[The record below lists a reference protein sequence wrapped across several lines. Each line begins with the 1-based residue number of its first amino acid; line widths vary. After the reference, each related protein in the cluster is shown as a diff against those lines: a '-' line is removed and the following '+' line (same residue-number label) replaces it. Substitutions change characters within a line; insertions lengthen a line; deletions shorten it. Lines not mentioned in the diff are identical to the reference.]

1 MFKVKA
7 VRLGAAHHS
16 AGFRGYFSLRLRA
29 GAEVIGNIKSAL
41 SLKCANHKRFNSSLW
56 SLAQ

>member
-41 SLKCANHKRFNSSLW
+41 SLKCA
-56 SLAQ
+56 